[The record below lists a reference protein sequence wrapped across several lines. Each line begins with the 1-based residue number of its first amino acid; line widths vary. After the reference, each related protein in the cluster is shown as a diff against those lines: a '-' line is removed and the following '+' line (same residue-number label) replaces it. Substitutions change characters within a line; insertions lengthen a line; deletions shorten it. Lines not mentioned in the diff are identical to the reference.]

1 LAAFAAEGALIP
13 MKPSEVTIL
22 LVEDDEV
29 DATTVV
35 RGLSRANINN
45 TLVRARD
52 GIEAMDILLGN
63 NGRERLKPPFL
74 LLVDVRMPRL
84 DGLALVRRIRS
95 NPNLQRTIIFILTT
109 SDSDRDRAAAYDAH
123 VAGYIVKSNA
133 PDQFHA
139 LARML
144 DYYLS
149 IVSPPPQLEQIG

>member
-1 LAAFAAEGALIP
+1 MNA
-13 MKPSEVTIL
+13 SEVTLL

-35 RGLSRANINN
+35 RGLLQADIRNP
-45 TLVRARD
+45 LVRARD
-52 GIEAMDILLGN
+52 GIEAMDIMLGA
-63 NGRERLKPPFL
+63 NGKQKLKAPFL
-74 LLVDVRMPRL
+74 LLVDIRMPRL

-95 NPNLQRTIIFILTT
+95 NPALQRTIIFILTT
-109 SDSDRDRAAAYDAH
+109 SDNDRDRAAAYDAH

-133 PDQFHA
+133 PDQYHA

-149 IVSPPPQLEQIG
+149 IVSPPQLEQYG